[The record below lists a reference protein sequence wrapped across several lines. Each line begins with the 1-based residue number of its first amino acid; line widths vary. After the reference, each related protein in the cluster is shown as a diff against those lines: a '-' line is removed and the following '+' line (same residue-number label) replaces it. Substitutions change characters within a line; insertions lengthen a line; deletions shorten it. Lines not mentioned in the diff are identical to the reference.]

1 VKKSATEQSQD
12 NFQQELRDFASKDV
26 KVIRKFLM
34 ETITGKRKD
43 SQYDPKSGT
52 IINKPIPI
60 AVRVDATKAY
70 EKFVMG
76 RVVAS
81 KKDTQEVNVH
91 HNIVDGAVKT
101 VAERKQAEKKAA
113 EEKAR
118 QSGVLAKK
126 VVGAN

>member
-1 VKKSATEQSQD
+1 MNKSATDKSSD
-12 NFQQELRDFASKDV
+12 NFNNELREYAAKDV

-34 ETITGKRKD
+34 EVIQGKRTD
-43 SQYDPKSGT
+43 SQYDPKSGQ
-52 IINKPIPI
+52 IIQKPTPV

-81 KKDTQEVNVH
+81 KKDTQEVNH
-91 HNIVDGAVKT
+91 HVNIVDGAVKT
-101 VAERKQAEKKAA
+101 VGERKRAEKRAA

-118 QSGVLAKK
+118 QDGKLSK
-126 VVGAN
+126 VVVGG

>member
-1 VKKSATEQSQD
+1 MKKSATDKSFD
-12 NFQQELRDFASKDV
+12 NFQNELREFANKDL
-26 KVIRKFLM
+26 KIIRKFLM
-34 ETITGKRKD
+34 DTITGKRTD
-43 SQYDPKSGT
+43 SQYDPKSGK
-52 IINKPIPI
+52 IIQKPVPV

-81 KKDTQEVNVH
+81 KKDAQEVNVH

-118 QSGVLAKK
+118 QDGVLAKK
-126 VVGAN
+126 VVGG

>member
-1 VKKSATEQSQD
+1 MKKSATEQSFD
-12 NFQQELRDFASKDV
+12 NFQNELRGYADKDV

-34 ETITGKRKD
+34 DTITGKRKD
-43 SQYDPKSGT
+43 SQYDPKSGS
-52 IINKPIPI
+52 IISKPVPI

-81 KKDTQEVNVH
+81 KKDAQEVNVH

-126 VVGAN
+126 VVGG